1 MSQDLEKR
9 LNEKIHNIEKYVSK
23 IVDSEIRQ
31 VNDMQNVQGS
41 ADMDLGNLGIELVSF
56 ETRC

>member
-1 MSQDLEKR
+1 LSQDLEKR